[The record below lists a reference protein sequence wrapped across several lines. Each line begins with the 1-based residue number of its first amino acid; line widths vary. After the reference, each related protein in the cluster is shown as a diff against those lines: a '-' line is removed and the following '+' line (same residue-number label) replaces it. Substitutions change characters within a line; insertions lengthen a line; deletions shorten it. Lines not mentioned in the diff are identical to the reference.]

1 MQIKVGVPVELSLE
15 TYQMSEV
22 VDFHPVLLAN
32 LAVEEKHFVQ
42 VVIVGLGDLHLPV
55 FALDLPQL
63 LVVEVDDLIAMT

>member
-22 VDFHPVLLAN
+22 VGFHPVLLEN
-32 LAVEEKHFVQ
+32 LAVKEKHFVQ

-55 FALDLPQL
+55 FALDLLQL

>member
-1 MQIKVGVPVELSLE
+1 
-15 TYQMSEV
+15 MSEV
-22 VDFHPVLLAN
+22 VGFHPVLLAN
-32 LAVEEKHFVQ
+32 LAVKEKHFVQ